1 MYPVSD
7 DYKQA
12 VYTDKR
18 RTTARVV
25 FEVLDVDAFEDNTK
39 TATSEAP
46 ISRLAQVTN
55 KVRGMSAKYATYEP
69 EYFKLD
75 GSFTIPPKPDQKPEA
90 ELGWWSGVLSEAD
103 GTFDPPQVLE
113 FVFTKDHSSM
123 GISIAFDDATNE
135 YAADF
140 DINIYDASNALIHS
154 EQVTNNDNARYVL
167 VKQLDNYRK
176 VEVVIK
182 KWAIGYRRARVV
194 EVDFGVVKEYG
205 PSQLIRLNV
214 LREISLTG
222 KTIPSSELTFTV
234 DNSSKEFNIL
244 NPEGF
249 YRFLQERQEAKLDM
263 GIEVS
268 PGTFEYIPM
277 GKFYLYD
284 WKSDEGSL
292 TTTFTALDIIR
303 LLDDYEMESPTPDTK
318 TLYALTEEVFST
330 AGITDYEID
339 AALQNINTQ
348 AVFRKMT
355 TRALIQ
361 HICVAG
367 CAVLF
372 SDRDGKLVIKQL
384 EDAEPV
390 DNVTFDSAY
399 QEPQIKLD
407 RLISAVEV
415 NIYDNGTIS
424 DTFKLSNGPKGE
436 VYKVDNPLIND
447 VTTAHTVA
455 EWILATLNKRAIH
468 EVDWRQNPAL
478 DLGDV
483 LTVENAYGTDV
494 PAKIFK
500 QEIEFQGYIS
510 GRTELRGEI
519 GGD

>member
-1 MYPVSD
+1 MYPVSEE
-7 DYKQA
+7 YRQA
-12 VYTDKR
+12 IFAPKR
-18 RTTARVV
+18 RTIARVV

-182 KWAIGYRRARVV
+182 KWATGYRRARVV

-222 KTIPSSELTFTV
+222 ETIPSSELTFTV

-318 TLYALTEEVFST
+318 TLFDLAEEVFST

-339 AALQNINTQ
+339 AALQNISTQ
-348 AVFRKMT
+348 AVYQKMT
-355 TRALIQ
+355 TRVLLQ

-367 CAVLF
+367 CAVPF
-372 SDRDGKLVIKQL
+372 TDRDGKLVIKQL
-384 EDAEPV
+384 VDSEPV
-390 DNVTFDSAY
+390 DNITFDNAY

-407 RLISAVEV
+407 KLISAVEV
-415 NIYDNGTIS
+415 NIYDGGQLDDVYI
-424 DTFKLSNGPKGE
+424 LQNGPKGE
-436 VYKVDNPLIND
+436 IYKVDNPFIND
-447 VTTAHTVA
+447 ATTAQAVA

-468 EVDWRQNPAL
+468 EANWRQNPAL

-483 LTVENAYGTDV
+483 LTVENAYGAD
-494 PAKIFK
+494 ASAMIYK
-500 QEIEFQGYIS
+500 QEIEYQGYIS